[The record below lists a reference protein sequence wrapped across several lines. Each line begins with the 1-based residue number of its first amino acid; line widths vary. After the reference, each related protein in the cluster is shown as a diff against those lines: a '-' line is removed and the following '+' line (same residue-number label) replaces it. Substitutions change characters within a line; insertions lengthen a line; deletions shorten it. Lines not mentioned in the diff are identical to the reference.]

1 MLYFVRFLLFY
12 QQEIKQNLGTLFK
25 KGFLS
30 HSDTQLLNVDTYK
43 QKRAQK
49 TLQTN
54 RCKVLGQNF
63 MLTTT

>member
-43 QKRAQK
+43 QKKSAK
-49 TLQTN
+49 NVTN
-54 RCKVLGQNF
+54 
-63 MLTTT
+63 